1 MISDDL
7 RQKLNDYVDGELSE
21 AEAKDVEA
29 LLSVDVEARD
39 EVAFLQRLTH
49 EASRLPRAIAP
60 RKDVWPQIA
69 FEIAET
75 IPVKRPYKRWAL
87 FAAAA
92 VLLVAVSSGL
102 TAFWLQHNMDRAVV
116 VSHESVAPVP
126 AVMAALQTSE
136 QSYSLAIAQ
145 LSRILS
151 ERRGELSP
159 ETVAAIESNLKVIDE
174 AIRASR
180 KALEDDPNNQQSVY
194 TILAMYRKKVDLL
207 QQAVDLPNGG

>member
-29 LLSVDVEARD
+29 LLSVDAEARD

-60 RKDVWPQIA
+60 RKDVWPHIA
-69 FEIAET
+69 FDIAET

-102 TAFWLQHNMDRAVV
+102 TAFWLQHNMDRTVV
-116 VSHESVAPVP
+116 PHESVAPVP

-180 KALEDDPNNQQSVY
+180 KALEDDPSNQQSVY